1 MAIRA
6 LCCATLL
13 LLLQAVLAHT
23 DVLILDSEDAESVSG
38 MPCAASED
46 GFYCVSDCDTR
57 TPTCATQCAAGNG
70 AKGGEDETRQNCQNC
85 TMAAPYADHGA
96 RVCVEACPAGF
107 VPNADKDC
115 TECGQ
120 DLFADHATKEC
131 VGTCGTGFAG
141 NATSNDCEKCVG
153 ATPYA
158 DHTAHTCVAECPSG
172 SVGSLTTS
180 DDEQFGS
187 CDACADGEFAD
198 HNQHKCVAAETDCPA
213 GSNPRD
219 STHNCDHS
227 CTAAAN
233 GNSLYWDDSD
243 DPASEDAVPPKIGC
257 VSKCPTGHAPQGTY
271 KVCTQCSAATFAD
284 HEAHAC
290 VETCP
295 DGYTG
300 DADTKECVQDE

>member
-1 MAIRA
+1 MGRAPWRFVLCVVQYFCCYCKPFWLTLMCSSWTLKTRKVFPVCLAQPAKTDFTASVTAIPEHQLAPHSVPLEMVPRVARMRLVKIARTAPWPHRTLITGRA
-6 LCCATLL
+6 
-13 LLLQAVLAHT
+13 
-23 DVLILDSEDAESVSG
+23 
-38 MPCAASED
+38 
-46 GFYCVSDCDTR
+46 
-57 TPTCATQCAAGNG
+57 
-70 AKGGEDETRQNCQNC
+70 
-85 TMAAPYADHGA
+85 
-96 RVCVEACPAGF
+96 CVEACPAGF

-153 ATPYA
+153 ETPYA

-180 DDEQFGS
+180 DDDQFGS

-243 DPASEDAVPPKIGC
+243 D
-257 VSKCPTGHAPQGTY
+257 
-271 KVCTQCSAATFAD
+271 
-284 HEAHAC
+284 
-290 VETCP
+290 
-295 DGYTG
+295 
-300 DADTKECVQDE
+300 